1 VIVGC
6 IERFEAWVA
15 LAART
20 NVLFPE
26 DFIPA
31 LWVEAHENDVSFPWF
46 QIGECM
52 LNQESAVS
60 PQLVLLFVDK
70 DVVLLLAVVAV
81 IGELDIWNGV
91 TGCEIVHVDHVFLL
105 V

>member
-1 VIVGC
+1 
-6 IERFEAWVA
+6 
-15 LAART
+15 
-20 NVLFPE
+20 
-26 DFIPA
+26 
-31 LWVEAHENDVSFPWF
+31 
-46 QIGECM
+46 M

-70 DVVLLLAVVAV
+70 DVVLLFAVVAA